1 MDLLQLCAQ
10 RFDRLCA
17 YQYHF
22 VIGRKGHTI
31 AFDLSFR
38 HSDFHHLVGLHKLK
52 DAVRFQDGRRA
63 VIMERILRGRL
74 SLQDAK
80 KSQYYP
86 KMEERMLPLL
96 ELEAMLDNN
105 EIIFRYDKEKNRMS
119 LIEADFLLENT
130 FKEKLIY
137 LFLIKRSG
145 DDTHVCCSLFPF
157 AGKDYTK
164 GQTKYTLL
172 YKEKR
177 NLRTGEAI
185 VQYDKLSLR

>member
-1 MDLLQLCAQ
+1 
-10 RFDRLCA
+10 
-17 YQYHF
+17 
-22 VIGRKGHTI
+22 
-31 AFDLSFR
+31 
-38 HSDFHHLVGLHKLK
+38 
-52 DAVRFQDGRRA
+52 
-63 VIMERILRGRL
+63 
-74 SLQDAK
+74 
-80 KSQYYP
+80 
-86 KMEERMLPLL
+86 MLALL

-185 VQYDKLSLR
+185 VQYDKLSPR